1 MAVDPININNSFNVA
16 AAQDYRRSLS
26 ESSGK
31 DNMSMQDFLMLVV
44 AQMQNQDINNTMDNG
59 QFMAQMAQ
67 IASMQAMQELT
78 AAFMSSMSMSYMGKY
93 VIAGATTDDGR
104 RVREEGYVERVSF
117 NGGEA
122 LVLVNDVW
130 FKVQDVFEIMLS
142 APEIEPESDEPE
154 EDSG

>member
-1 MAVDPININNSFNVA
+1 MVDPINIAGGFNVG
-16 AAQDYRRSLS
+16 AAQEYRKSLS

-31 DNMSMQDFLMLVV
+31 DSMGMQEFLMLVV

-78 AAFMSSMSMSYMGKY
+78 AAFMSSMSISYIGKY
-93 VIAGATTDDGR
+93 VRASATTNDGR
-104 RVREEGYVERVSF
+104 LAREEGYVDRVSF

-122 LVLVNDVW
+122 TVLVNNVW
-130 FKVQDVFEIMLS
+130 FKVQDVYEIYLS
-142 APEIEPESDEPE
+142 EPLIEE
-154 EDSG
+154 EEQQVI

>member
-1 MAVDPININNSFNVA
+1 MVAEPTNISNRFDVT
-16 AAQDYRRSLS
+16 AAQDFKRSLS
-26 ESSGK
+26 ETSGK

-93 VIAGATTDDGR
+93 VKAAATTNDGR
-104 RVREEGYVERVSF
+104 FMREQGYVDRVSF

-122 LVLVNDVW
+122 EVLVNDVW
-130 FKVQDVFEIMLS
+130 FKVQDVYEIYLT
-142 APEIEPESDEPE
+142 EPVELEEPE
-154 EDSG
+154 E